1 MKKLLALS
9 LAFIL
14 LVSCLLG
21 CEQNAAPTTAAPT
34 TQATEP
40 TLDAES
46 AAILTQR
53 RQLVADYMRSMANY
67 VWRAEETVDY
77 FTSGQTILHIEAGR
91 LYRGIPY
98 THAAN
103 TLNAFCSF
111 TTENADGTATL
122 SGIHPNLMGN
132 LKDARV
138 GNDCS
143 GAVQTAWAQLGAD
156 IQPKITTYMIPANGF
171 IRLGNFYAPA
181 ENNKGSNG
189 LCVANGEQVMYESY
203 AFLQLADAVVYAKA
217 SGHTMLVTGN
227 TVVRKEDGTIDGE
240 NSFIT
245 TVHQT
250 SSYMKKETKAFD
262 ETYGEDVYQIYG
274 IDDVYTYAKLF
285 ESGYLPLTC
294 QALTDPNWQI
304 PEPAVTDSVTQ
315 PGAENMFEGEFVSNY
330 FISFVDCIVKDES
343 GAVVQQARA
352 FSDRDSIRNFRLSGF
367 QADPTM
373 VQGGVDVS
381 LLPAGTYEI
390 SFVCQIVT
398 GESFTVRQLQYICE

>member
-14 LVSCLLG
+14 MVSCLLG

-111 TTENADGTATL
+111 TTENADGTASL
-122 SGIHPNLMGN
+122 SGIHPNLLGN

-156 IQPKITTYMIPANGF
+156 IQPIITTYMIPANGF

-203 AFLQLADAVVYAKA
+203 ALLQLADAVVYAKS

-250 SSYMKKETKAFD
+250 RSYMKNETKAFD

-304 PEPAVTDSVTQ
+304 PEPAVTDSLAQ
-315 PGAENMFEGEFVSNY
+315 PGPQNMFEGEFVSNY

-367 QADPTM
+367 VDDPTM
-373 VQGGVDVS
+373 VQGRVDVS
-381 LLPAGTYEI
+381 LLPAGAYEI